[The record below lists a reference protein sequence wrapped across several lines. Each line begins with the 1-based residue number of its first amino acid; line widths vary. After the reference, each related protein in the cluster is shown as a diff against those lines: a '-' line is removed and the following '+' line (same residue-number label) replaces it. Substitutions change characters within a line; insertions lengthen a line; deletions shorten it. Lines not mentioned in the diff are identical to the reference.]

1 MPMIDIQEPGTRK
14 KVLAAAG
21 LCLLCLITG
30 MIYGCSREQKATQP
44 TVMPYQD
51 VTDPVKVSDGLKMS
65 NDSAKAVTR
74 EIYHIQQTQPTPQVT
89 YYVQA
94 PDLTSGAE
102 TVARDIKD
110 DKPSVPA
117 AAREKTDR
125 TVVTADHDRQKVD
138 VYKVTLRKPHKVK
151 AGVMT
156 TGDKTYY
163 GVGYQQGRWEGMVY
177 TRNGKKIEA
186 GSITYTVKEW

>member
-1 MPMIDIQEPGTRK
+1 MIDMQDPDTRK
-14 KVLAAAG
+14 KVLAVTVLSG
-21 LCLLCLITG
+21 ICLVAG
-30 MIYGCSREQKATQP
+30 MIYSCRREQRAAQP

-51 VTDPVKVSDGLKMS
+51 TTDPVKAADKLKLSD
-65 NDSAKAVTR
+65 DSAKAVTKK
-74 EIYHIQQTQPTPQVT
+74 IYRIQQTQPTPQVT

-102 TVARDIKD
+102 TVARDIQE

-138 VYKVTLRKPHKVK
+138 VYKVSLRKPHKVK
-151 AGVMT
+151 AGLMT
-156 TGDKTYY
+156 ANGKTYI
-163 GVGYQQGRWEGMVY
+163 GAGYQYGRWEGMLY
-177 TRNGKKIEA
+177 TRTGRRVEA
-186 GSITYTVKEW
+186 AAVTYTIAEW

>member
-1 MPMIDIQEPGTRK
+1 MIDMHDPGTRK
-14 KVLAAAG
+14 KVLVIAG
-21 LCLLCLITG
+21 ACLICLIAG
-30 MIYGCSREQKATQP
+30 MIYGCHKEQKATQP

-51 VTDPVKVSDGLKMS
+51 TTDPVKAADKLKLSD
-65 NDSAKAVTR
+65 DSARAVTK
-74 EIYHIQQTQPTPQVT
+74 EIYRIQQTQPKPQVT

-102 TVARDIKD
+102 TVARDIQE

-138 VYKVTLRKPHKVK
+138 VYKINLKKPHKIK
-151 AGVMT
+151 AGLMT
-156 TGDKTYY
+156 ANGKTY
-163 GVGYQQGRWEGMVY
+163 GGIGYQTGRWEGMVY
-177 TRNGKKIEA
+177 TRTGRKIKA
-186 GSITYTVKEW
+186 AAVTYTIAEW